1 MRLTKK
7 LAAIPFT
14 LLCLS
19 LLSGC
24 NGASGDNEDP
34 DTGGSY
40 SLALSFKTVENG
52 VCATTTDAQS
62 FDASESFCAVAHLKQ
77 DGSNRN
83 GKLIA
88 FTASFGELSATS
100 KLTDTNGLAEVI
112 ISNAAG
118 TENAGTLT
126 ASFTEGETAVNG
138 SRNYQFTLSISPSE
152 PIFTLNSAIINGTAV
167 VTQFKADET
176 VQLQALFLDDQGQ
189 GVAGKM
195 ATFVAGSASLN
206 PSSALTKENGIA
218 QVSYTPTESELGA
231 ANMSVTLKDD
241 DKTYQSSGLYEVLAK
256 DAVSDTGIIMLGSF
270 LADGVT
276 FVENK
281 LATTPPSADSSYT
294 VSAGGTFGV
303 TAALVSKSD
312 DGTITRLQTP
322 TSVNFSSSCVQSN
335 NASIDSPVTTLSG
348 TASATFQNTSCSGN
362 SQRDDQIIATVTA
375 GNQILTATLDF
386 SLESQTLANLSFV
399 SAEPSSIRIKGAG
412 GTDSSESSLITFKV
426 SDANGQPIAQQT
438 VEFSLDTVVGGISF
452 AEGAI
457 TTTNTSN
464 SAGIVSASVLSG
476 TVPTP
481 VRVVATAVDTNNKS
495 VTTQSEQLSINTGLP
510 QQLGFSL
517 SADLFNP
524 EAGDYS
530 GEKVVITAYASD
542 SFGNPAPDDTAI
554 NFTTEGGQIPA
565 KCLTL
570 GGSCSLEWKS
580 TGTRVSNH
588 RITILAYAL
597 GHETFFDSNGN
608 NVFDNKF
615 VITST
620 DSSGNEVKETIDD
633 GGKIIAACLDVD
645 GKATTCSGNG
655 MDIETYHP
663 NGFNDLG
670 DAFRDDNENGK
681 WDSGEPYINTASSA
695 NYQSAD
701 ELFNGPQCQSSV
713 TPTEHSLCGQ
723 GQANKTYIRKALI
736 LTMSGSTAQFEISQG
751 DNVLPFYSDIKDRD
765 LVELKAIPAGKS
777 STFSVRFF
785 DSADQI
791 MPAKTTLTTTA
802 SQGELD
808 ADVFEVQNRNG
819 YYDIRG
825 DEDIDFKAKNRY
837 REGSTTSFI
846 LTNDI
851 DPTSIGELAKTSSV
865 SISVETPKSVKS
877 GIGFTVELA
886 APVQP

>member
-24 NGASGDNEDP
+24 NGASGDNEDT
-34 DTGGSY
+34 DNGGEY
-40 SLALSFKTVENG
+40 SLSLSYKTVENG
-52 VCATTTDAQS
+52 VCAEATDALS
-62 FDASESFCAVAHLKQ
+62 FSANSTFCAVAHLKQ
-77 DGSNRN
+77 DDSNRN
-83 GKLIA
+83 GKLIS
-88 FTASFGELSATS
+88 FSTSFGELSVAT
-100 KLTDTNGLAEVI
+100 KLTNGNGQAEVI
-112 ISNAAG
+112 VSNTSGAEGAG
-118 TENAGTLT
+118 ALT
-126 ASFTEGETAVNG
+126 ASFTEGDSSANA
-138 SRNYQFTLSISPSE
+138 SRNFEFTSATSPSE
-152 PIFTLNSAIINGTAV
+152 PSFTLNSAIINGTAV

-176 VQLQALFLDDQGQ
+176 VQLQALFLDEQGL
-189 GVAGKM
+189 GVAGKK
-195 ATFVAGSASLN
+195 AIFVAGNASLN

-231 ANMSVTLKDD
+231 ANMSVTLENDG
-241 DKTYQSSGLYEVLAK
+241 KTYQSSGLYEVLAK
-256 DAVSDTGIIMLGSF
+256 DAVSDEGIIMLGSF

-281 LATTPPSADSSYT
+281 LATTLPVVNGTYT

-303 TAALVSKSD
+303 TADLATKND
-312 DGTITRLQTP
+312 DDSYTRLQTP
-322 TSVNFSSSCVQSN
+322 TSVSFSSSCVQGS

-348 TASATFQNTSCSGN
+348 TARATFQNTSCSGN
-362 SQRDDQIIATVTA
+362 SLRNDQIIATVTA
-375 GNQILTATLDF
+375 GNQILTAELDF
-386 SLESQTLANLSFV
+386 NLASQTLGYLSFV
-399 SAEPSSIRIKGAG
+399 SAEPASIRIKGAG
-412 GTDSSESSLITFKV
+412 GTGLSESSLITFKV
-426 SDANGQPIAQQT
+426 ISANGQPVAQQS
-438 VEFSLDTVVGGISF
+438 VNFSLDTTVGGIGF
-452 AEGAI
+452 ASGAA
-457 TTTNTSN
+457 TTTSTSN
-464 SAGIVSASVLSG
+464 SAGLVSASVLSG

-481 VRVVATAVDTNNKS
+481 VRVSATAVGNNEES
-495 VTTQSEQLSINTGLP
+495 VTSQSEQLTINTGLP

-517 SADLFNP
+517 SADLLNP
-524 EAGDYS
+524 EAANRD
-530 GEKVVITAYASD
+530 GEKVAITAYASD
-542 SFGNPAPDDTAI
+542 SFGNPAPDETKI
-554 NFTTEGGQIPA
+554 NFIAEGGQIV
-565 KCLTL
+565 
-570 GGSCSLEWKS
+570 SNCSTVNGTCSVEWTS
-580 TGTRVSNH
+580 ANPRVPNH
-588 RITILAYAL
+588 RITVLAYAL

-633 GGKIIAACLDVD
+633 GGVIIAACLDVD

-655 MDIETYHP
+655 MDIETYHS

-701 ELFNGPQCQSSV
+701 GLFNGPQCQSSV
-713 TPTEHSLCGQ
+713 TPTEDSLCGQ

-777 STFSVRFF
+777 STFTVRFF

-825 DEDIDFKAKNRY
+825 DEDIVFKAENRY

-851 DPTSIGELAKTSSV
+851 DPTSTGELAKTSSV

-886 APVQP
+886 APVQL